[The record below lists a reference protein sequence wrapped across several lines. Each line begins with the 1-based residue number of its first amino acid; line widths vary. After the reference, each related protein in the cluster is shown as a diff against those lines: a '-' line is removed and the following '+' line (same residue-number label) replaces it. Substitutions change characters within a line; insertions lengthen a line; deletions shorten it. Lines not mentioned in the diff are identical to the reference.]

1 MRKGLVGVLGLL
13 SLVAGCGGIGSTPTG
28 RDPGIVALAGAL
40 GNRFVPAGTSSEVVA
55 RLRISTN
62 EVAGARRP
70 PINLALVVDTS
81 GSMEGE
87 PIADARAAAES
98 LLDALQPGD
107 RLAVVAFHS
116 TTEAL
121 LPSTTIESG
130 HIDELRARIHVMEAR
145 GTTDLAGGLQ
155 MGLEEVT
162 RHFDSRGINRVVL
175 LSDGVPND
183 ATMVRPLAQA
193 AGERSIAI
201 TALGL
206 GLDYDEVLLG
216 DIAVASGGRFHYVE
230 ESSAVAEV
238 FREEVLRM
246 TRTVAR
252 NVTVELAP
260 GPGVTIESVVGPA
273 FSSSGGHVYVSVGNL
288 AEGEVRDILVRMTVA
303 GRRSGAAVEL
313 FDTRMSFDDAAFD
326 AGHFERSL
334 YLGARSTDSN
344 EELASGRDVEVERDA
359 ARFIAA
365 AVTVEAIRLARGGEL
380 DRARAVLAEA
390 TVVTRA
396 YADSS
401 GDVEMAGRAERM
413 AALDGYLGGIT
424 PPSTASATT
433 PSYGEASP
441 APAEYNY
448 DDAEVESEVRTAHD
462 EAMDTLSGGW

>member
-1 MRKGLVGVLGLL
+1 MRKGMSRASTIGAILL
-13 SLVAGCGGIGSTPTG
+13 MISGCGGATTTPTG
-28 RDPGIVALAGAL
+28 RDPGIVELAGAL

-81 GSMEGE
+81 GSMEGQ

-98 LLDALQPGD
+98 LLDSLRPGD

-121 LPSTTIESG
+121 LPSTLIEPG
-130 HIDELRARIHVMEAR
+130 HLAELRARIHAMEAR

-162 RHFDSRGINRVVL
+162 RHFDARGINRVVL

-193 AGERSIAI
+193 AGERNIAI
-201 TALGL
+201 TTLGL

-216 DIAVASGGRFHYVE
+216 DVAVASGGRFHYVE
-230 ESSAVAEV
+230 TSSAVASV
-238 FREEVLRM
+238 FRDEVLRM

-260 GPGVTIESVVGPA
+260 GPGVAIASVVGPA
-273 FSSSGGHVYVSVGNL
+273 FTTSGGRVYVSVGNI
-288 AEGEVRDILVRMTVA
+288 AEGEVRDILVRMTVE
-303 GRRSGAAVEL
+303 GRRAGAAVEL
-313 FDTRMSFDDAAFD
+313 FDTRLSFDDAAFD

-334 YLGARSTDSN
+334 YLGARATDSTD
-344 EELASGRDVEVERDA
+344 ELARGRDVEVERDA
-359 ARFIAA
+359 ARFMAA

-380 DRARAVLAEA
+380 DRARAILAEA
-390 TVVTRA
+390 TIVTRS
-396 YADSS
+396 YAESS
-401 GDVEMAGRAERM
+401 GDSDLAGRAERM
-413 AALDGYLGGIT
+413 AALDGYLPGIA
-424 PPSTASATT
+424 STAPAA
-433 PSYGEASP
+433 PSYGGGASP
-441 APAEYNY
+441 SDYAYDEVETESAVRSAH
-448 DDAEVESEVRTAHD
+448 DDAMS
-462 EAMDTLSGGW
+462 TLSGGW